1 MHRVLNNV
9 LFNNSNISLTMEKSV
24 SFRLEPGQTPFSNL
38 PCVYANTDLGNSPF
52 LVSDS
57 LHVALTFFLAESI
70 RKAAAEF
77 NNWEHEKIEFWF
89 YMQDDCDYPIGNFVL
104 SMHLVGEV
112 FLVSGILVDSSML
125 SFNLIKECAVLL
137 DILMQE
143 EHIRDL
149 SKCKF
154 ELDIRTFRI

>member
-1 MHRVLNNV
+1 MV
-9 LFNNSNISLTMEKSV
+9 ESV
-24 SFRLEPGQTPFSNL
+24 SFRLELGQTPFSNL

-52 LVSDS
+52 LVTDS
-57 LHVALTFFLAESI
+57 PHVALAFFLAESI

-77 NNWEHEKIEFWF
+77 NNWEHERIEFWF
-89 YMQDDCDYPIGNFVL
+89 YMQDYCGYPIGNFML
-104 SMHLVGEV
+104 SLRLLGEV
-112 FLVSGILVDSSML
+112 FLLSGILVDSSML

-154 ELDIRTFRI
+154 ELNIITFRL